1 MLNIRIF
8 RDDYAYIFM
17 KRKDAAEAIG
27 RALAD
32 FFTTQGLTQ
41 AQVAECYD
49 VSQSWVGRIYKG
61 EFGIR
66 AESVQRMCSDAGI
79 PFLTRQSTHDQLNES
94 KRLRL
99 TRLLDSIWEG
109 TEEDAKALTVAL
121 QAIKSL
127 RRS

>member
-1 MLNIRIF
+1 
-8 RDDYAYIFM
+8 M

-32 FFTTQGLTQ
+32 FFNTKDLTQ
-41 AQVAECYD
+41 AQVAECYG

-66 AESVQRMCSDAGI
+66 SESVQRMCSDAGI
-79 PFLTRQSTHDQLNES
+79 PFLTRQSAHDQLNES
-94 KRLRL
+94 TRLRL
-99 TRLLDSIWEG
+99 ARLLDSIWEG
-109 TEEDAKALTVAL
+109 TEEDAKALTAAL